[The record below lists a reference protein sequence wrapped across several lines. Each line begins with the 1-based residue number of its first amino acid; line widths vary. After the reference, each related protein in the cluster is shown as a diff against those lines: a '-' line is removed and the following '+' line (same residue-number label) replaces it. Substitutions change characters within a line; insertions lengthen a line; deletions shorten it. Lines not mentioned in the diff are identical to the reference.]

1 MADRIDEI
9 IKQHLNVQRDT
20 LIPLLQGIQNELGY
34 LSEEAINRIS
44 ESLNLP
50 TSKIYG
56 VATFYDQFRFE
67 ARGRF
72 HIQICHGTACHINS
86 GALIIQEAER
96 LLKIKQGQT
105 SRDGM
110 FSIEVVNCMGACGLS
125 PVIAVNDK
133 YYHGITPNDLKDIL
147 EKCKDNT
154 KAL

>member
-9 IKQHLNVQRDT
+9 INRHLNVQRET
-20 LIPLLQGIQNELGY
+20 LLPLLQDLQNELGY
-34 LSEEAINRIS
+34 LSEDAINRIS
-44 ESLNLP
+44 VSLKLP

-72 HIQICHGTACHINS
+72 HIQICHGTACHINTS
-86 GALIIQEAER
+86 ARIIQEAER
-96 LLKIKQGQT
+96 LLKIKPGQT

-125 PVIAVNDK
+125 PVIAVNEK
-133 YYHGITPNDLKDIL
+133 YYHGITPGDLKEIL
-147 EKCKDNT
+147 EKCKDNPT
-154 KAL
+154 AL

>member
-1 MADRIDEI
+1 MSDRIDEI

-20 LIPLLQGIQNELGY
+20 LIPLLQGIQTEFGY

-44 ESLNLP
+44 VSLNLP

-67 ARGRF
+67 SRGRF
-72 HIQICHGTACHINS
+72 HIQICHGTACHINN
-86 GALIIQEAER
+86 AARIIQEAER
-96 LLKIKQGQT
+96 LLKIKPGQT

-147 EKCKDNT
+147 EEYKVNT

>member
-9 IKQHLNVQRDT
+9 IKQHLNRQDT
-20 LIPLLQGIQNELGY
+20 LIPILQGIQNEFGY
-34 LSEEAINRIS
+34 LSEEAVNRIS
-44 ESLNLP
+44 ETLNLP

-72 HIQICHGTACHINS
+72 HIQICHGTACHIDS
-86 GALIIQEAER
+86 AARIIQEAER
-96 LLKIKQGQT
+96 PLKIKQGQT

-147 EKCKDNT
+147 EECKENT

>member
-9 IKQHLNVQRDT
+9 INRHLNVQRET
-20 LIPLLQGIQNELGY
+20 LLPLLQDIQNELGY
-34 LSEEAINRIS
+34 LSEDAINRIS
-44 ESLNLP
+44 ASLKLP

-72 HIQICHGTACHINS
+72 HIQICHGTACHINN
-86 GALIIQEAER
+86 AARIIQEAER
-96 LLKIKQGQT
+96 LLKIKPGQT

-125 PVIAVNDK
+125 PVIAVNEK
-133 YYHGITPNDLKDIL
+133 YYHGIAPGDLKEIL
-147 EKCKDNT
+147 EKCKDNSV
-154 KAL
+154 AV

>member
-9 IKQHLNVQRDT
+9 IKQHLNRQDT
-20 LIPLLQGIQNELGY
+20 LIPILQGIQNEFGY
-34 LSEEAINRIS
+34 LSEEAVNRIS
-44 ESLNLP
+44 ETLNLP

-72 HIQICHGTACHINS
+72 HIQICHGTACHIDS
-86 GALIIQEAER
+86 AARIIQEAER

-133 YYHGITPNDLKDIL
+133 YYHGITPNDLKDML
-147 EKCKDNT
+147 EECKENT